1 MIMIFL
7 DQQMNIYAPR
17 PIYRPS
23 PIRRYFFYDEVNID
37 KMLRFGKNKRQIDAN
52 GAINLRK

>member
-1 MIMIFL
+1 MLQGPFIDLLQLGDI
-7 DQQMNIYAPR
+7 
-17 PIYRPS
+17 
-23 PIRRYFFYDEVNID
+23 FFYDEVNID